1 MKKNVISTDSER
13 IYRYFLNA
21 YVPIFS
27 IFFVFVIFHTL
38 YFGTINFYE
47 IWSFKVQDPPWMPD
61 NLQANRIL
69 GNHFFGDF
77 QLPYGAAYIENGYK
91 GDFVTILPF
100 GFLLYKIGT
109 LFSLQTS
116 FVFFTLI
123 GFCVYYRSIYLWV
136 EEALKLR
143 HLLAFIL
150 SFMSIPLWVAIDR
163 GALSFLTVG
172 LLGIVLKRVMASA
185 DKNTKHRINITWY
198 DAILI
203 ALVISWKVYFIIPFF
218 LIFLFSFKEFC
229 RKILLTL
236 FTSNFI
242 ASFIVAG
249 SPLFA
254 LKGLMNAYFTQAGD
268 GNPGWIFGGVSL
280 SKFFASLYWYSH
292 TYEQSMEF
300 AVDYRRILMIPGLI
314 FLAYLVIRFAKTEII
329 TANLLVAALSTSFL
343 IIPVAGTYTLVV
355 CALCIGIL
363 LKDCS
368 AKNEIKSVV
377 PQIIL
382 IVVCGVSMLPWPTHY
397 YLTLIPFFWI
407 TLPILLGSLR
417 FFKKS
422 TS

>member
-1 MKKNVISTDSER
+1 LKKNTTSSDSER

-21 YVPIFS
+21 YIPTFS

-38 YFGTINFYE
+38 YLGTTNFYE

-100 GFLLYKIGT
+100 GFLLYKIAT
-109 LFSLQTS
+109 LFSLQSS
-116 FVFFTLI
+116 FILFTLI
-123 GFCVYYRSIYLWV
+123 GFCVYYRSIYIWV
-136 EEALKLR
+136 AEASNLR

-150 SFMSIPLWVAIDR
+150 TFMSIPLWVALDR

-172 LLGIVLKRVMASA
+172 LLGIVLKRVVASA
-185 DKNTKHRINITWY
+185 EKNTKNRIKITWY
-198 DAILI
+198 DAILV
-203 ALVISWKVYFIIPFF
+203 ALVISWKIYFIIPFF

-229 RKILLTL
+229 KKILFTL

-254 LKGLMNAYFTQAGD
+254 IKGLMNAYFTQAGD

-300 AVDYRRILMIPGLI
+300 AVNYRSILMIPGLI
-314 FLAYLVIRFAKTEII
+314 FVAYLVFRFAKTERI

-363 LKDCS
+363 LRECS
-368 AKNEIKSVV
+368 VKNEMRSVI
-377 PQIIL
+377 PQIML
-382 IVVCGVSMLPWPTHY
+382 IVVCGLSMLPWPTHY

-407 TLPILLGSLR
+407 TLPILLALLG
-417 FFKKS
+417 FFKKT